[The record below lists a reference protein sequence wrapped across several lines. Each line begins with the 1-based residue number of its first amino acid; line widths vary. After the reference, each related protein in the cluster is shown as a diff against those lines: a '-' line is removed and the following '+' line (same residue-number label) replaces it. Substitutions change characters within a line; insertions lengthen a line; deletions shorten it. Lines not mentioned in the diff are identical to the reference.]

1 MNECE
6 KCEDPF
12 KCEHYC
18 WCYVHQER
26 LKSVVGSGETSC
38 SRRSEAEREE
48 ESGEEPPDLSDTNCS
63 AIEVNKAELG
73 ALIDYNVRQYEFI
86 DDYIERK
93 MKPTAILTPDEKA
106 GRFPVALRVR
116 ASKLRR
122 RTSQLR
128 MLMREFEQ
136 NITGQGVED

>member
-1 MNECE
+1 MNGPESLTE
-6 KCEDPF
+6 KA
-12 KCEHYC
+12 
-18 WCYVHQER
+18 R
-26 LKSVVGSGETSC
+26 LS
-38 SRRSEAEREE
+38 AE
-48 ESGEEPPDLSDTNCS
+48 SCS

-93 MKPTAILTPDEKA
+93 MKPTAILTLDEKA

-128 MLMREFEQ
+128 MLMREFEK
-136 NITGQGVED
+136 NI